1 MKSGM
6 KIIKRICDKISSIPG
21 KIGKNCPPGF
31 DYRSEINSNGVLF
44 GLGVGMS
51 FQFLFRLQDAHD
63 ELFMWY
69 RDLEL
74 GQTEPVYQIK
84 PGAVATPFVE
94 LMEGYWWWFLP
105 WLIALLIWV
114 VAHYAS
120 YHRETKS
127 IYVMRR
133 VKKSGVILKSCVL
146 APLAQMGLGLLIA
159 LVVYFID
166 YGWYLLAMP
175 EVCMP
180 RFW

>member
-1 MKSGM
+1 MKKGM
-6 KIIKRICDKISSIPG
+6 KIMKRIWNKISSVPD
-21 KIGKNCPPGF
+21 KIGRLCPPGF
-31 DYRSEINSNGVLF
+31 DYRSETSSNGVLF

-69 RDLEL
+69 RDLSQ

-84 PGAVATPFVE
+84 PGAIATPFVE

-105 WLIALLIWV
+105 WLIALLIWGG
-114 VAHYAS
+114 AHYVY

-133 VKKSGVILKSCVL
+133 LKKSGVILKSCVL
-146 APLAQMGLGLLIA
+146 ASLAQLVLGLLVA

-166 YGWYLLAMP
+166 YGWYLLVMP
-175 EVCMP
+175 KVCNPGFM
-180 RFW
+180 